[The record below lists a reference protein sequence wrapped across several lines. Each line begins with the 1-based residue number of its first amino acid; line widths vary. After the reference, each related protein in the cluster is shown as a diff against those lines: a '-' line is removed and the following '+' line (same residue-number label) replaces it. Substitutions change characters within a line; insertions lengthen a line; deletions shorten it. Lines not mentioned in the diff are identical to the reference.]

1 MNGEQNI
8 YKFNY
13 ALEDRVSDRV
23 SDLVEEHNILLKNIA
38 SLSKRIKEDSLP
50 YTDDE
55 KRILKEQLSAM
66 VEYSDYLLIRIEEC
80 IY

>member
-1 MNGEQNI
+1 MEQNI

-13 ALEDRVSDRV
+13 AFEDKM

-38 SLSKRIKEDSLP
+38 NLSKRIKEDNLA

>member
-1 MNGEQNI
+1 MDYEQNI

-13 ALEDRVSDRV
+13 ALEDRT

-38 SLSKRIKEDSLP
+38 NLSKRMNEDNLP

-55 KRILKEQLSAM
+55 KRILEEQLSAM